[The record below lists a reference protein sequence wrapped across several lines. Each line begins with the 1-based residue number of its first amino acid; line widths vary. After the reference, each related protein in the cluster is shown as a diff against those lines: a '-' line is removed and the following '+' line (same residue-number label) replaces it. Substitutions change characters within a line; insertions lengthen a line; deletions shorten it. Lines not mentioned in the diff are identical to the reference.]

1 MLVFF
6 IIIILKYIKNIDA
19 LQIMLVAPNFNS
31 NFVTIFFFHIE
42 NKIKKRENSKFQIL
56 DFFVNIHIHKLNPT
70 IQKED
75 IYTIIKEFVVTLCV
89 Q

>member
-1 MLVFF
+1 MHCKSCWLHQ
-6 IIIILKYIKNIDA
+6 ILIVI
-19 LQIMLVAPNFNS
+19 LSQF
-31 NFVTIFFFHIE
+31 FFFHIE